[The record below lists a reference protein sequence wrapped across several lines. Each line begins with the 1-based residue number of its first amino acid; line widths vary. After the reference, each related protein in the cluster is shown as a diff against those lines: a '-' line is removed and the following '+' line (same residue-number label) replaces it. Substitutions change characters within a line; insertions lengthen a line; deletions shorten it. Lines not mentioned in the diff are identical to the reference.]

1 MSDDMP
7 AAPRSWGSVVGLT
20 VAATAGVILL
30 EGLAFL
36 TPATVGLGVSVT
48 ALSALALWLGSA
60 RSRRQR
66 AMLRLDGGGPT
77 AGEYLA
83 GACVVALVVLSSAA
97 VLGDRLK
104 DTTNVPEML
113 RAILDDRSLMN
124 RFRLVGVIVLL
135 GPIGEELAL
144 RGWLQ
149 GQLERRWSVTAAVL
163 TAGVVFAVMHGLDAR
178 LFYFVILGVMFGAAV
193 VAFRSVWASIALH
206 MTVNGMVVVPLF
218 LGDVPKAVAPMDPP
232 HVAPWIGAIGLLA
245 AVPLYVRW
253 LRGAARRRAP
263 ALAPLAAAEMPAPGL
278 D

>member
-1 MSDDMP
+1 MNDDTP
-7 AAPRSWGSVVGLT
+7 AAARSWGAVVGLT
-20 VAATAGVILL
+20 VAATLGVILL

-48 ALSALALWLGSA
+48 ALSGLALWLGSS
-60 RSRRQR
+60 RSQRQR
-66 AMLRLDGGGPT
+66 ATLRLDRGGPS
-77 AGEYLA
+77 AREYLT
-83 GACVVALVVLSSAA
+83 GACLVALVVLSSAA
-97 VLGDRLK
+97 ILGDRLK
-104 DTTNVPEML
+104 DTTSVPEML
-113 RAILDDRSLMN
+113 RAILDDQSLMN
-124 RFRLVGVIVLL
+124 RLRLVGVIVLV

-178 LFYFVILGVMFGAAV
+178 LFYFVTLGVMFGAAV

-218 LGDVPKAVAPMDPP
+218 LGKAPEGLAPVDPP
-232 HVAPWIGAIGLLA
+232 HVAPWLGAVGLLVV
-245 AVPLYVRW
+245 VPLYVRW
-253 LRGAARRRAP
+253 LRAAARRRAP
-263 ALAPLAAAEMPAPGL
+263 APAPVVAVEPSAPNL